1 MKFNGCHSKKVSI
14 IIVNYNGERFI
25 KKLIQSLS
33 QQTYNNFEVIFV
45 DNASRDKSVKILMNL
60 VREKFKNM
68 DIKLVCNSI
77 NLGFCGGNNTG
88 LKYCTGEYVVF
99 LNNDTFVD
107 TKWLEELVKVLDSDD
122 TIAICQSRLIDAHT
136 GQLQAIG
143 GFHGIYGKG
152 SCYPNVRVN
161 KVDGSIV
168 VDGFFYGVGASII
181 VRKKALI
188 KCGGFD
194 DKLFLGDVDLSWR
207 IRLLGYRIVTN
218 PASIC
223 YHYGSYA
230 TKRYVHSIQ
239 LLYHVFREKLRIL
252 LKMYSLSYLV
262 KRVPIWA
269 MISLMLAIY
278 LTIRD
283 KKPYLLSWFKAIMW
297 NIKYG
302 KDTLLLRRFVQR
314 NRKID
319 DMQIEQYM
327 LPYPSEIYE
336 LRKKM
341 LNRTFLK
348 LN

>member
-1 MKFNGCHSKKVSI
+1 MKSEGRYGKKVSI
-14 IIVNYNGERFI
+14 IIVNYNGEKFI
-25 KKLIQSLS
+25 EKLIQSLS

-45 DNASRDKSVKILMNL
+45 DNASRDRSVRILMNL
-60 VREKFKNM
+60 VREKFKNI
-68 DIKLVCNSI
+68 DIKLICNSV
-77 NLGFCGGNNTG
+77 NLGFCGGNATG
-88 LKYCTGEYVVF
+88 LKYCTGKYVVL

-107 TKWLEELVKVLDSDD
+107 AKWLDEMVKVLDNDD
-122 TIAICQSRLIDAHT
+122 TIAICQSRLIDART

-143 GFHGIYGKG
+143 GFQGVYGKG
-152 SCYPNVRVN
+152 SCHPNIRVN
-161 KVDGSIV
+161 KVGSSILV
-168 VDGFFYGVGASII
+168 ESFFYGIGASIMI
-181 VRKKALI
+181 RKEALI

-194 DKLFLGDVDLSWR
+194 DKLFLGDVDLSWK

-230 TKRYVHSIQ
+230 TKKYIRSVQ

-262 KRVPIWA
+262 KRIPIWA
-269 MISLMLAIY
+269 IISLMHAIY

-283 KKPYLLSWFKAIMW
+283 KKPYLFSWFKAVMW
-297 NIKYG
+297 NVKYC
-302 KDTLLLRRFVQR
+302 KDTLLLRRVIQR
-314 NRKID
+314 NRKVND
-319 DMQIEQYM
+319 VQIEQYM

-341 LNRTFLK
+341 LNRTP
-348 LN
+348 